1 VPTPPENRD
10 SEQRLWIEC
19 QRLREYDAVLKDML
33 DTGIPLTREHYIE
46 LAYAGDP
53 PDPWTAENEE
63 ELPEPFR
70 RDAG

>member
-1 VPTPPENRD
+1 MPIEDKYPE
-10 SEQRLWIEC
+10 QQLWIEC
-19 QRLREYDAVLKDML
+19 QRLREHDTVLKDML

-53 PDPWTAENEE
+53 PDPWTDEHEE